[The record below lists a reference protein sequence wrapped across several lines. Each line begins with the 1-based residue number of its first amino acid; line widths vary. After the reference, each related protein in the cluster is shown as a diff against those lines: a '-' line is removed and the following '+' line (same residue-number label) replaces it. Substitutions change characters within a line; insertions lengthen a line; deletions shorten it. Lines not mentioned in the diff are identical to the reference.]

1 VGDDLFVDI
10 PERHVKVLEREM
22 LKLLNTSTQEILEE
36 FTSMRRKTEPFW
48 GK

>member
-1 VGDDLFVDI
+1 VGDDLYADI

-22 LKLLNTSTQEILEE
+22 TKMLNIPAQEVLAE
-36 FTSMRRKTEPFW
+36 FATMRRREDPFW